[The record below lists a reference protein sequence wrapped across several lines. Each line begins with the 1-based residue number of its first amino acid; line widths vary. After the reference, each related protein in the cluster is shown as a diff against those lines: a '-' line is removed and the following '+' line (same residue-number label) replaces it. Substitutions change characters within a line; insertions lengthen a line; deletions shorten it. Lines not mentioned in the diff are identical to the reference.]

1 MSPELRKM
9 LIMNFVSAIIF
20 IYIGIFVNLYI
31 WEANKSIFE
40 VSWYNLILFTGWGV
54 SYTLG
59 ANLLWRYSVRLLL
72 ALSAGCGTLA
82 FLLLTYLTLDNRLI
96 WIALIGVPVGFM
108 WGFFASAQNLSI
120 AFFGKGNDVAV
131 YFATASIISQGLSM
145 LVPVVSAQVIGWFGY
160 GGSFT
165 MMFAFLT
172 VMLVFSYFMPRIS
185 VPAASIAEGSFW
197 AQMSVKRVFA
207 DPSSKWLAMA
217 ILAAGV
223 FLQFQNLFALLF
235 TFSVTQ
241 SKLLIALLNA
251 LYTISALLGLLMY
264 KRIKW
269 SENSY
274 LWLGVA
280 LLSAGF
286 LMVMFPLKPV
296 LIVSNLLTTLGMFFF
311 GTVWNAQQFRC
322 IRHYSQGRQ
331 ATFLVWRE
339 CFICLTRCI
348 MLITI
353 LSLEELKG
361 GLFYALI
368 AISLASLLSIPLFQ
382 TKASKEASRVQQP
395 GGIGPS
401 L

>member
-1 MSPELRKM
+1 M

-40 VSWYNLILFTGWGV
+40 VSWYNLVLFTCWGI
-54 SYTLG
+54 SYALG
-59 ANLLWRYSVRLLL
+59 ANLLWRYTIRLLL
-72 ALSAGCGTLA
+72 ALSAGCGAIA

-96 WIALIGVPVGFM
+96 WIALIGLPVGFM

-131 YFATASIISQGLSM
+131 YFATASIISQTLSM
-145 LVPVVSAQVIGWFGY
+145 LVPILSAQVIEWFGY

-165 MMFAFLT
+165 MMFAFLI
-172 VMLVFSYFMPRIS
+172 VMLAYSSLMPRLS
-185 VPAASIAEGSFW
+185 LPAASIAEGGFW
-197 AQMSVKRVFA
+197 LQMKASRVFWE
-207 DPSSKWLAMA
+207 PGSKWLVLA
-217 ILAAGV
+217 ILVAGI

-235 TFSVTQ
+235 TFTVTQ

-251 LYTISALLGLLMY
+251 LYTISSLLGLLMY

-269 SENSY
+269 SENTF
-274 LWLGVA
+274 LWIGVS

-286 LMVMFPLKPV
+286 LMAMFPLKPV
-296 LIVSNLLTTLGMFFF
+296 LIASNLLTTLGMFFF

-322 IRHYSQGRQ
+322 IRHYTPGRQ

-339 CFICLTRCI
+339 VLLCVTRCL
-348 MLITI
+348 MLVTI
-353 LSLEELKG
+353 LSLDDLKG
-361 GLFYALI
+361 GLFYTLI
-368 AISLASLLSIPLFQ
+368 AITLASLLSIPVFQ
-382 TKASKEASRVQQP
+382 TKASKEAARIQQP
-395 GGIGPS
+395 SGIGPS